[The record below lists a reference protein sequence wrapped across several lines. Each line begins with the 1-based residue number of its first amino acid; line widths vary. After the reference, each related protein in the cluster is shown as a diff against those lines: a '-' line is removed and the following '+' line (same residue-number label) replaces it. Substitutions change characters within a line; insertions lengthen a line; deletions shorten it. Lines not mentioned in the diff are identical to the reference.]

1 MFQVDRGQP
10 VFDLS
15 ACLSADDQAA
25 SSKTGKVIRQV
36 RFGYA
41 KKRNELSRE
50 LRPVEQ
56 RDENGLTYRVGEG
69 QADPGQ

>member
-1 MFQVDRGQP
+1 MFQIDRGKP

-15 ACLSADDQAA
+15 ACLFADDQPA
-25 SSKTGKVIRQV
+25 SSKAGEVIRQV
-36 RFGYA
+36 RFGYTE
-41 KKRNELSRE
+41 KSNELSGE